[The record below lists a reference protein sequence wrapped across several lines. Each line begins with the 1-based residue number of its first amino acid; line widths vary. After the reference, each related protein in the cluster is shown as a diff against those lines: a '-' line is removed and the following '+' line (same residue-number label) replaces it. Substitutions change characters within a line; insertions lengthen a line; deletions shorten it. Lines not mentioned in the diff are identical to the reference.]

1 MAVTRKTL
9 VQNYN
14 RELIGSYIDK
24 YREIGQMYDS
34 YENYAKLILIW
45 VGTRNILEAPKINY
59 GISDFM
65 TDTLRNNGKAFPMH
79 ISIQQLF
86 LQEIFSNTVRL
97 CCRRAIRS

>member
-34 YENYAKLILIW
+34 YENYAKIDPKLGRYPKYSGSTEDKLWDIRFY
-45 VGTRNILEAPKINY
+45 GRYAP
-59 GISDFM
+59 
-65 TDTLRNNGKAFPMH
+65 
-79 ISIQQLF
+79 
-86 LQEIFSNTVRL
+86 E
-97 CCRRAIRS
+97 

>member
-34 YENYAKLILIW
+34 YENYAKLILSW
-45 VGTRNILEAPKINY
+45 VGTRNILVFNFLLNY
-59 GISDFM
+59 
-65 TDTLRNNGKAFPMH
+65 N
-79 ISIQQLF
+79 
-86 LQEIFSNTVRL
+86 
-97 CCRRAIRS
+97 